1 MSVTQSVDPHASERH
16 RFSLVKMRL
25 VCDLPF
31 WGSLLLQT
39 RVNVDPILP
48 CYGATDCG
56 DSIWYNPERTSDLTN
71 RQLAFLI
78 LHLLSHIALLHG
90 HTRRGTREPRRWH
103 QAADAVSHLIA
114 RDIQSEKRH
123 YAGPRL
129 TDTIPG
135 LLINDAFR
143 GLAVEEVYD
152 LLPPHP
158 GTTHHPDDEDEGAL
172 DIHYPMPS
180 DPDTDDR
187 IKHKLLKA
195 YGHWAANGQ
204 RGELPDG
211 VLRLITDLRTGSV
224 PWERI
229 IRQIGCRY
237 LSHDDYT
244 YAPPHRRRLL
254 RDDVIAPS
262 YAGERCGKL
271 AIAVDTSG
279 SIEDK
284 DLTRVLS
291 EIRRLSDLA
300 EEILILSHDAAIHD
314 VIPTHQLEAFF
325 VSLKTGTG
333 GLHGNGGTSHVP
345 VFTWLNTHHYRPDL
359 LICCTDLVTEF
370 PTTPP
375 TYPVL
380 WAVFPDHAHITPPFG
395 QTLIIPAQKDVSR
408 GI

>member
-1 MSVTQSVDPHASERH
+1 MSVTRSIDLHAHEH
-16 RFSLVKMRL
+16 QRFSLVKMRL

-39 RVNVDPILP
+39 RVQVDPLLP

-56 DSIWYNPERTSDLTN
+56 DSIWYNPTRTSGLTN

-90 HTRRGTREPRRWH
+90 DTRRGTRAPRRWH
-103 QAADAVSHLIA
+103 QAADHVTNLLV

-129 TDTIPG
+129 TEPLPG
-135 LLINDAFR
+135 LLMDDQFR

-152 LLPPHP
+152 RLPPSSV
-158 GTTHHPDDEDEGAL
+158 TATHDEDTL
-172 DIHYPMPS
+172 DLHYPMSS
-180 DPDTDDR
+180 DPDTDAR

-195 YGHWAANGQ
+195 YGHWMANGQ

-211 VLRLITDLRTGSV
+211 VLRIITDLRAGSV

-237 LSHDDYT
+237 LSHDDFT

-262 YAGERCGKL
+262 YRGDRCGNL
-271 AIAVDTSG
+271 AIAIDTSG
-279 SIEDK
+279 SISSE

-300 EEILILSHDAAIHD
+300 EDILILSHDAAIHD
-314 VIPTHQLEAFF
+314 VIPTTQLEAFF
-325 VSLKTGTG
+325 SSLNTGTG

-345 VFTWLNTHHYRPDL
+345 VFTWLADHHHRPDL
-359 LICCTDLVTEF
+359 LICCTDLATEF
-370 PTTPP
+370 PTHLP

-395 QTLIIPAQKDVSR
+395 QTLIIPAQKDVSH

>member
-1 MSVTQSVDPHASERH
+1 MTVTPSHDPHAQELN

-39 RVNVDPILP
+39 RVVSDPSLP

-56 DSIWYNPERTSDLTN
+56 DSIWYNPARTTTLTN

-78 LHLLSHIALLHG
+78 IHLLSHIALLHG
-90 HTRRGTREPRRWH
+90 DTRRGTRDPRRWH
-103 QAADAVSHLIA
+103 QAADHVSNLIA

-129 TDTIPG
+129 TEPIPG
-135 LLINDAFR
+135 LHIHDPYR

-152 LLPPHP
+152 LLPPLAAPTPHAA
-158 GTTHHPDDEDEGAL
+158 DEGAL
-172 DIHYPMPS
+172 DLHYPMP
-180 DPDTDDR
+180 DDLEATDR
-187 IKHKLLKA
+187 IKHRLLKA

-204 RGELPDG
+204 RGDLPDG

-229 IRQIGCRY
+229 IRQVGCRY

-262 YAGERCGKL
+262 YAGERCGQL
-271 AIAVDTSG
+271 AIAIDTSG
-279 SIEDK
+279 SIPDAN
-284 DLTRVLS
+284 LTRVLS
-291 EIRRLSDLA
+291 EVRRLADLA

-314 VIPTHQLEAFF
+314 VIPTSHLEAFF

-345 VFTWLNTHHYRPDL
+345 VFTWLNTHHVRPDL
-359 LICCTDLVTEF
+359 LICCTDLATEF

-375 TYPVL
+375 PYPVL
-380 WAVFPDHAHITPPFG
+380 WAIFPDHAHITPPFG
-395 QTLIIPAQKDVSR
+395 QVLIIPAQKDSAR